1 MITNGGDATGAPF
14 GRTVATLALVGMVV
28 VGQMYV
34 TIPLMPQIGV
44 AWRIS
49 QEAATWAT
57 SAFALGYA
65 VGSLTS
71 GYLSKRHDIRAL
83 MAGSIVVMAFVTV
96 LVPFATGL
104 GGGSVLRATQGFLA
118 GTFLPMA
125 YSYLNARIP
134 SRRLPLA
141 LTTVSCALG
150 GTVVTGQAQAQLLT
164 AGFGWRSVFWLT
176 APLLVLGAVVVWKVL
191 LPGPGGRPAAAALR
205 GTSGFRRLIPLYLVA
220 LVVAGS
226 LTGIYTGV
234 QLYGPG
240 QLVGDHG
247 AMLAL
252 RASAL
257 PGLLVTVLLAPV
269 LGAVAA
275 LLRAAGGF
283 VVAGVGMLAAVVFVD
298 SAVGLG
304 AALLV
309 FVMGISVVSPAIV
322 QTVGAAAGARQS
334 VAIALYDLML
344 NLGSAAGVHLPSLLP
359 DLADLAALLAGITG
373 VGAVIVLVSVV
384 LSRRRGP
391 VRHSTS

>member
-1 MITNGGDATGAPF
+1 
-14 GRTVATLALVGMVV
+14 
-28 VGQMYV
+28 
-34 TIPLMPQIGV
+34 
-44 AWRIS
+44 
-49 QEAATWAT
+49 
-57 SAFALGYA
+57 
-65 VGSLTS
+65 
-71 GYLSKRHDIRAL
+71 
-83 MAGSIVVMAFVTV
+83 
-96 LVPFATGL
+96 
-104 GGGSVLRATQGFLA
+104 
-118 GTFLPMA
+118 
-125 YSYLNARIP
+125 
-134 SRRLPLA
+134 
-141 LTTVSCALG
+141 
-150 GTVVTGQAQAQLLT
+150 
-164 AGFGWRSVFWLT
+164 
-176 APLLVLGAVVVWKVL
+176 
-191 LPGPGGRPAAAALR
+191 
-205 GTSGFRRLIPLYLVA
+205 VA

-240 QLVGDHG
+240 QLVADHG

-283 VVAGVGMLAAVVFVD
+283 VVAGVGMLAAALFVD

-359 DLADLAALLAGITG
+359 DLADLAALIAGITG
-373 VGAVIVLVSVV
+373 VGAVIVLVSVG
-384 LSRRRGP
+384 LSRRRAP